1 MQTSYSELRS
11 NLAHYLD
18 EATSSHSPVI
28 IRRRGREDVALIA
41 AAELNSLLE
50 TAHLLRSPRNAARL
64 NNALEKALAGEGVPE
79 SAQQLASELNLE
91 LTGK

>member
-11 NLAHYLD
+11 KLAYFLD
-18 EATSSHSPVI
+18 EASSNRNPVI

-41 AAELNSLLE
+41 AAELDGLME

-64 NNALEKALAGEGVPE
+64 NSALENALAGKGETIAPE
-79 SAQQLASELNLE
+79 ELDRE
-91 LTGK
+91 MSGK